1 MDGARA
7 PGVVRQ
13 ERREGE
19 RERKESEREKSERE
33 TIVVCPHGLLDD

>member
-13 ERREGE
+13 ERREG
-19 RERKESEREKSERE
+19 ERKESEREKSERE